1 MQRRRFLSA
10 ATAASTAT
18 LAGCSGIL
26 GGGGGGK
33 SAPEQTVVDL
43 YAAIDAGNAEEA
55 RSYVHPEGPLAE
67 NGAFSG
73 FGGAHVSIESTTLVE
88 QSDSRATVEYVL
100 VVNDEELT
108 NRHQLRKY
116 EGEWLV
122 WD

>member
-10 ATAASTAT
+10 ATAVTTVAM
-18 LAGCSGIL
+18 AGCSGIL
-26 GGGGGGK
+26 GGDGGGK

-55 RSYVHPEGPLAE
+55 RSHIHPEGPLAE
-67 NGAFSG
+67 NPDVAG
-73 FGGAHVSIESTTLVE
+73 FGDATIAIESTTLVDQE
-88 QSDSRATVEYVL
+88 DGRATVEYVL

-108 NRHQLRKY
+108 NEHELRKH
-116 EGEWLV
+116 EDEWLV

>member
-10 ATAASTAT
+10 ATAATTAAM
-18 LAGCSGIL
+18 AGCSGLL
-26 GGGGGGK
+26 GGDGGGK
-33 SAPEQTVVDL
+33 SAPEQTVEDL

-55 RSYVHPEGPLAE
+55 RSYIHPDGPLAE
-67 NGAFSG
+67 NPAVAG
-73 FGGAHVSIESTTLVE
+73 FGDAHIAIESTTLVE
-88 QSDSRATVEYVL
+88 KTDSRATVEYVL

-108 NRHQLRKY
+108 NEHELRKH